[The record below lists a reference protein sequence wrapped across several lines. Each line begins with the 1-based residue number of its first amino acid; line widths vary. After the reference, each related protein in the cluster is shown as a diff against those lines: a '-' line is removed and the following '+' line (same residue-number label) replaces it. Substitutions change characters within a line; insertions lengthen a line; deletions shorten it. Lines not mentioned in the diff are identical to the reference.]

1 MKGLRRISVLVLSL
15 AAVIT
20 ASAQA
25 RIIPREQLEAMA
37 NPRHSADSAWL
48 QFDSKVI
55 AAEPMKDND
64 APHVFRYVMKNA
76 GPEAVE
82 IKRLTSTC
90 SCAVAVCDKRTV
102 KPGEQAVITVTY
114 DPKGHPGRFERRIFI
129 YTQEGMSPAAI
140 LKLSV
145 TVERS
150 DRFADL
156 FKFEMGGIRLRRSE
170 VAFRPDGK
178 AVERIPFV
186 NVSGAP
192 LKLQCD
198 EAMLPACLGFSAE
211 PELLEDGEEGE
222 IIISF
227 DPEKGVVRETMP
239 VILKGLGVSP
249 SRSAITVKILK

>member
-1 MKGLRRISVLVLSL
+1 MKGLRLISVLFLGL
-15 AAVIT
+15 AALVT
-20 ASAQA
+20 ASAQIK
-25 RIIPREQLEAMA
+25 IIPREQLEASA

-48 QFDSKVI
+48 QFDSKTI
-55 AAEPMKDND
+55 IAEPMKDND
-64 APHVFRYVMKNA
+64 APRVFRYSMKNT
-76 GPEAVE
+76 GPEAVQ
-82 IKRLTSTC
+82 IMRLTTTC
-90 SCAVAVCDKRTV
+90 SCAMAVCDRKVV
-102 KPGEQAVITVTY
+102 KPGETAVISVTY
-114 DPKGHPGRFERRIFI
+114 DPKGHPGRFERRIFV

-140 LKLSV
+140 LKLAV
-145 TVERS
+145 TVGRS

-156 FKFEMGGIRLRRSE
+156 YKYEMGSIRLRRPG
-170 VAFRPDGK
+170 VTFRSAAK

-198 EAMLPACLGFSAE
+198 KAMLPDCLGFSVE

-227 DPEKGVVRETMP
+227 DPDKGVVRETMS
-239 VILKGLGVSP
+239 VIMKGLGVSP